1 MWSIS
6 YRYDYNFL
14 NYLTYCAVLFSI
26 NLQFYYHDGVFPF
39 FNLAFFMKIFS
50 VRQTVLPALLVL
62 SPVVFAADEQTMIVS
77 AAPQVVSELDTP
89 AAVSV
94 VDGEEMRL
102 ATPRINLSE
111 SLTGVP
117 GLQVQNRQ
125 NPCARFTAVDSR
137 IWLPLHLRNSRY
149 SPVCGRYSRYH
160 ARRTRADI

>member
-1 MWSIS
+1 
-6 YRYDYNFL
+6 
-14 NYLTYCAVLFSI
+14 
-26 NLQFYYHDGVFPF
+26 
-39 FNLAFFMKIFS
+39 MKIFS

-117 GLQVQNRQ
+117 GLQVEL
-125 NPCARFTAVDSR
+125 CARFTAVDSR
-137 IWLPLHLRNSRY
+137 IWLPLYLRNSRY

-160 ARRTRADI
+160 ARRTRANI